1 MKNHIAFKFLA
12 VLLCALTLLGSFV
25 CILGIAGLEA
35 NDLYESDV
43 PSMEED
49 YRQRLLSSAA
59 HTVLGKYAATT
70 LSNCPERLLEEYY
83 GNYQYNSYLVEGAW
97 FYTLIGPDGT
107 VLGSDVPT
115 HRSDLVPYIFEDLG
129 TWYIELVDGPVE
141 SEQEDR
147 FGDHM
152 PMVSPTTPDTLSYPT
167 ERPSATDPTV
177 APLDEPTQPP
187 TGIYTFTYWD
197 YETDGYVEARI
208 RDARID
214 GYTVVIHANDASFE
228 ERSDWALLT
237 LAWNNRYNIIT
248 ALVIL
253 LLLFAIGA
261 VYLCTAAGR
270 NPGSDEIRAGGFNAL
285 PMDFY
290 TMAVVF
296 LTFLTYEVVDE
307 FKYWFDYSNFVFFWF
322 LLFAG
327 FFVCLLFV
335 GWCFAWAA
343 QIKEGNGRW
352 WRKSLIG
359 YGCRIGWWLL
369 KSLVTVFCPG
379 LALTLWRII
388 KAIFRF
394 IRSVLT
400 VVWETFRNAAL
411 WVWRKVTGAFWWIG
425 CKVERVFSLLPVTWQ
440 WILVGFALVAILFLG
455 IVNAMN
461 RYDPMGLLVS
471 IGLCLAVVLYGAHA
485 FGLLLEAV
493 KKMRQGD
500 LDNQVSDRLLLGA
513 FRDFA
518 GELNGLADV
527 AKVAAQ
533 MEMKSERMKTELI
546 TNVSHDIKTP
556 LTSIINYVDL
566 LQKPH
571 TEDEEREY
579 LEVLGRKSQQLKKLI
594 QDLMEMSKASTGN
607 MAADIR
613 RVDAVEAVNQA
624 LGEYADKLAAAE
636 LTPVVKAPESPVWMK
651 ADGRL
656 TWRVLN
662 NLLGNAAKYA
672 LPGTRLYV
680 DLARQNGYVL
690 ISLKNVSAQELNV
703 DADELMERFVRG
715 DAARNSEGSG
725 LGLNIAKSLMEVQ
738 NGQLVLTVDGD
749 LFKATLILPE
759 G

>member
-25 CILGIAGLEA
+25 CIIGIAGLES

-43 PSMEED
+43 PTMEQD

-83 GNYQYNSYLVEGAW
+83 GNYGYNSYLEEGAW

-115 HRSDLVPYIFEDLG
+115 HRSDLMPYLFEDLG

-141 SEQEDR
+141 SEHEDR

-152 PMVSPTTPDTLSYPT
+152 PMVSPTVPGTLSYPT
-167 ERPSATDPTV
+167 EQPSGTDPTV
-177 APLDEPTQPP
+177 ASPDEPTQPP

-197 YETDGYVEARI
+197 YETDGYMEARI
-208 RDARID
+208 QDARID
-214 GYTVVIHANDASFE
+214 GYTVVIHANDASFT

-237 LAWNNRYNIIT
+237 LAWKNRYNVI
-248 ALVIL
+248 AVLVVC
-253 LLLFAIGA
+253 LLLFAVGA
-261 VYLCTAAGR
+261 VYLCCVAGR
-270 NPGSDEIRAGGFNAL
+270 TPGSDAVKAGGFNAL
-285 PMDFY
+285 PLDLY
-290 TMAVVF
+290 TGLVLALSF
-296 LTFLTYEVVDE
+296 IAYEVVE
-307 FKYWFDYSNFVFFWF
+307 EVIIWFDNSNFVFFAF

-335 GWCFAWAA
+335 GYCFAWAA
-343 QIKEGNGRW
+343 QIKEGGGRW
-352 WRKSLIG
+352 WRKSAIG
-359 YGCRIGWWLL
+359 YGCRIGWWLVKSIVTL
-369 KSLVTVFCPG
+369 FCPWLAKSLWKIVTS
-379 LALTLWRII
+379 
-388 KAIFRF
+388 IFRF
-394 IRSVLT
+394 IRNVLT
-400 VVWETFRNAAL
+400 VIWETFRNAAL
-411 WVWRKVTGAFWWIG
+411 WVWHKITGAFWWVG
-425 CKVERVFSLLPVTWQ
+425 SKVERSFALLPVTWQ

-455 IVNAMN
+455 LLNSMN

-471 IGLCLAVVLYGAHA
+471 VGLCLAVVLYGAHA
-485 FGLLLEAV
+485 FGLLLEGV

-500 LDNQVSDRLLLGA
+500 LENQVDHRLLMGA
-513 FRDFA
+513 FREFA

-533 MEMKSERMKTELI
+533 KEMKSERMKTELI

-571 TEDEEREY
+571 TPEEEQEY
-579 LEVLGRKSQQLKKLI
+579 LDVLGRKSQQLKKLI

-613 RVDAVEAVNQA
+613 RVDAVEAVSQA

-636 LTPVVKAPESPVWMK
+636 LTPVVKSPEGPVWML

-656 TWRVLN
+656 TWRVLS
-662 NLLGNAAKYA
+662 NLLSNAVKYA
-672 LPGTRLYV
+672 LPGTRLYI
-680 DLARQNGYVL
+680 DLAENSGNVL

-703 DADELMERFVRG
+703 DAEELMERFVRG

-749 LFKATLILPE
+749 LFKATLILPKA
-759 G
+759 

>member
-25 CILGIAGLEA
+25 CIIGIAVLEQ

-43 PSMEED
+43 PALEAD
-49 YRQRLLSSAA
+49 YKERLLS
-59 HTVLGKYAATT
+59 YAAKNVLRRYATLT
-70 LSNCPERLLEEYY
+70 LSGCPETLVEQYY
-83 GNYQYNSYLVEGAW
+83 GLYSYNEGLVDGSW
-97 FYTLIGPDGT
+97 FYTITAPDGT
-107 VLGSDVPT
+107 VPETNVPS
-115 HRSDLVPYIFEDLG
+115 HRDDLIPYTETDLS
-129 TWYIELVDGPVE
+129 TWYSELVEGPVK
-141 SEQEDR
+141 SETYTGEYSHD
-147 FGDHM
+147 
-152 PMVSPTTPDTLSYPT
+152 PMVTPTQPGSIDATTPD
-167 ERPSATDPTV
+167 SAQS
-177 APLDEPTQPP
+177 ESG
-187 TGIYTFTYWD
+187 GIYGFIYWD
-197 YETDGYVEARI
+197 EDEGCYMETKLRDIRI
-208 RDARID
+208 E
-214 GYTVVIHANDASFE
+214 GYTVTIHYNDNSFE
-228 ERSDWALLT
+228 ERSDWQLLT
-237 LAWNNRYNIIT
+237 IAWTNRYNIIA
-248 ALVIL
+248 ALVVC
-253 LLLFAIGA
+253 LLLFAVGA
-261 VYLCTAAGR
+261 VYLCCAAGR
-270 NPGSDEIRAGGFNAL
+270 KPGSDEIKAGGFNAL

-290 TMAVVF
+290 TWAVLF
-296 LTFLTYEVVDE
+296 LSFLTYEVVDE
-307 FKYWFDYSNFVFFWF
+307 FKYWFDYSNFVYFWF

-327 FFVCLLFV
+327 FFLCLLFV

-359 YGCRIGWWLL
+359 YGCRMGWWLL
-369 KSLVTVFCPG
+369 KSLVTLFCPW
-379 LALTLWRII
+379 LALTLWKIL
-388 KAIFRF
+388 KAVYRF
-394 IRSVLT
+394 ARNVIL
-400 VVWETFRNAAL
+400 VVWETFSGAVK
-411 WVWRKVTGAFWWIG
+411 WVWKKVTGAFWWVG
-425 CKVERVFSLLPVTWQ
+425 AKVERSFSLLPLTWQ

-461 RYDPMGLLVS
+461 RYDPIGLLVS
-471 IGLCLAVVLYGAHA
+471 VAFCLAVVLYGAHA

-500 LDNQVSDRLLLGA
+500 LDNQVSDRLLLGS
-513 FRDFA
+513 FQEFA

-533 MEMKSERMKTELI
+533 KEMKSERMKTELI

-571 TEDEEREY
+571 TPEEEQQY

-594 QDLMEMSKASTGN
+594 QDLMEMSRASTGN
-607 MAADIR
+607 MTADIR
-613 RVDAVEAVNQA
+613 RVDAMEAVNQA
-624 LGEYADKLAAAE
+624 LGEYADKLAAVN
-636 LTPVVKAPESPVWMK
+636 LSPVVKAPEGPVWML

-680 DLARQNGYVL
+680 DIAEKAGQVL

-725 LGLNIAKSLMEVQ
+725 LGLNIAKSLMEIQ
-738 NGQLVLTVDGD
+738 NGQLALTVDGD
-749 LFKATLILPE
+749 LFKATLILPK